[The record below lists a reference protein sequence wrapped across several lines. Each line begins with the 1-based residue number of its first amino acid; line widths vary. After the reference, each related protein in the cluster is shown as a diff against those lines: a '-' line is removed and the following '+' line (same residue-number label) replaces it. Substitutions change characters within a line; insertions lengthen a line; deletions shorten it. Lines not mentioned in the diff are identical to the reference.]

1 MKKNINVVMGG
12 PSAEYEVSMKTG
24 WEMFSHLDKRKY
36 SVRAVVID
44 SNRNFYYTE
53 RNPKTEGLDSFGDPA
68 TSNLFNGP
76 ISSVASE
83 KIWKD
88 CDIVVMGLHGE
99 YGEDGKFQGFLEAID
114 MPYTG
119 SKVFASAA
127 GMEKIASKEIF
138 EQNGIKTPPY
148 SVFYTEHNIEEAK
161 IIGGERGFPCFVK
174 CPQSGSS
181 RLMGKAHSQNELDK
195 LIKEFTPYTRRV
207 LIESGINGEEF
218 SCPVLEYPD
227 GTTKALPPILIK
239 PKNDFFDF
247 EAKYSGNACE
257 EIVPAPIDEE
267 LTHRI
272 QSIALKA
279 HRVLDC
285 SGISRTDMIVSGE
298 DIFVLETNTL
308 PGFTSQSLFPQSFA
322 CTGGTFTELLDI
334 LIETELGRNK

>member
-36 SVRAVVID
+36 SIRVVVID
-44 SNRNFYYTE
+44 SNKNFLYTE
-53 RNPKTEGLDSFGDPA
+53 KDPNTDGMTEFSNPESSP
-68 TSNLFNGP
+68 LFKGP
-76 ISSVASE
+76 VSAVSSEA
-83 KIWKD
+83 IWKD
-88 CDIVVMGLHGE
+88 CDIVLMALHGE
-99 YGEDGKFQGFLEAID
+99 YGEDGQFQGFLEAIN

-138 EQNGIKTPPY
+138 EQNGIQTPPY
-148 SVFYTEHNIEEAK
+148 SVFYTEHDVSEAK
-161 IIGGERGFPCFVK
+161 IIGEERGFPCFVK

-195 LIKEFTPYTRRV
+195 FIVEYTPYTHRV
-207 LIESGINGEEF
+207 LIETGIQGEEF
-218 SCPVLEYPD
+218 SCPVIEYPD
-227 GTTKALPPILIK
+227 GSVKALPPILIK
-239 PKNDFFDF
+239 PETDFFDF
-247 EAKYSGNACE
+247 EAKYAGASE

-272 QSIALKA
+272 QGLALKA

-285 SGISRTDMIVSGE
+285 SGISRTDMIVSN
-298 DIFVLETNTL
+298 DKIYVLETNTL
-308 PGFTSQSLFPQSFA
+308 PGFTSQSLLPKSFMT
-322 CTGGTFTELLDI
+322 TGGTFAELLDI
-334 LIETELGRNK
+334 LIDTELGRKK